1 MGGRLQP
8 STRRDRVEEKERAIL
23 RAARSV
29 FVEHGFERARMAEI
43 AKRAGVAEGT
53 IYIYYKTKNDLLR
66 AVVLQFWEGITES
79 AAASV
84 NPSAGTFEQLHALA
98 DRHLAIM
105 IRDRE
110 FIELEVILR
119 NSGTEPIASDRA
131 PLRKYVAVFDAI
143 FRRGQDRGDIVADA
157 ELWMAR
163 DLFYG
168 TLEYS
173 ARTIVL
179 RGARRPTG
187 VVENLVAVLRARYG
201 AGKRNGAPSRS
212 LVDRLE
218 AAVNRLEKRARA

>member
-1 MGGRLQP
+1 MAGRLQP

-98 DRHLAIM
+98 DRHLTIM

-143 FRRGQDRGDIVADA
+143 FRRGQDRGDIAADA

>member
-1 MGGRLQP
+1 
-8 STRRDRVEEKERAIL
+8 
-23 RAARSV
+23 
-29 FVEHGFERARMAEI
+29 
-43 AKRAGVAEGT
+43 
-53 IYIYYKTKNDLLR
+53 
-66 AVVLQFWEGITES
+66 
-79 AAASV
+79 
-84 NPSAGTFEQLHALA
+84 
-98 DRHLAIM
+98 
-105 IRDRE
+105 
-110 FIELEVILR
+110 
-119 NSGTEPIASDRA
+119 
-131 PLRKYVAVFDAI
+131 VFDAI

-187 VVENLVAVLRARYG
+187 VVENLVTVLRARYG

>member
-1 MGGRLQP
+1 MGARSQP

-66 AVVLQFWEGITES
+66 AVVLQFWEGITEN

-84 NPSAGTFEQLHALA
+84 NAAAGTFEQLHALA
-98 DRHLAIM
+98 DRHLTIM

-110 FIELEVILR
+110 FIELEAILR

-131 PLRKYVAVFDAI
+131 PLRRYVAVFDTI
-143 FRRGQDRGDIVADA
+143 FRRGQDRGDIAPDA

-168 TLEYS
+168 TLEYT

-187 VVENLVAVLRARYG
+187 AVDNLVAVFRARYG
-201 AGKRNGAPSRS
+201 TGKRNGAPSPS
-212 LVDRLE
+212 LVERLE
-218 AAVNRLEKRARA
+218 AAVSRLEKRGRA